1 MLDLRLLSILPDA
14 LCRDAFPPVWPWVTE
29 TPLPLTHDVHVWRFS
44 LHGSS
49 DEDALGACLDAFEC
63 ERAARFYKE
72 QHRRRFMAFRG
83 QLRHILGQYL
93 GLPPSEVPLDTDHQ
107 GKPVLA
113 PGAGLPELQ
122 FNVAHSEDI
131 ALYACYARGA
141 VGVDLEIRQSRR
153 FTSLDGLIERVLD
166 AEERRYVSAL
176 PEVEQPDVFLALWS
190 LKEAAVKA
198 SGVGLRMALNR
209 INGLDALRNGW
220 DLWTDADGVVYRRA
234 PFMLAEHAA
243 AGAVV
248 AELSDLGRPAST
260 R

>member
-1 MLDLRLLSILPDA
+1 MLDLRA
-14 LCRDAFPPVWPWVTE
+14 LNVPLDGLRGDAFPAEWPRAHKAP
-29 TPLPLTHDVHVWRFS
+29 PLEPRQVHVWCLS
-44 LHGSS
+44 LHGNS
-49 DEDALGACLDAFEC
+49 DEDALGECLDAFEC

-72 QHRRRFMAFRG
+72 EHRRRFMAFRG
-83 QLRHILGQYL
+83 QLRHIVGQYL

-131 ALYACYARGA
+131 ALYACCAGGA

-153 FTSLDGLIERVLD
+153 FTTLDGLIERVLD

-176 PEVEQPDVFLALWS
+176 PEAQRPDVFLALWT

-209 INGLDALRNGW
+209 INGLEALREGW
-220 DLWTDADGVVYRRA
+220 DLWADPEGVAYRRA
-234 PFMLAEHAA
+234 PFLVAPEAA
-243 AGAVV
+243 AGAV
-248 AELSDLGRPAST
+248 AAAL
-260 R
+260 